1 MWRKTRR
8 LSKKRRRYTKKRRN
22 VKRTHKYKFLRGGLG
37 DNDYVNIGIGDTYV
51 FQSGCTQPGGGGDH
65 STKVEK
71 IAEFKKYVFGTM
83 EHADKWETILRL
95 CQDKGIL
102 FYVLTSGGKVGI
114 IRMLQLLELSEYV
127 TEVLCNNNKNIESN
141 PINITVTTR
150 EHFKTI
156 NKYQIIQEILEEQH
170 INKESKGIFI
180 DNEEKNKT
188 YSELCSNVEF
198 VLATGVKI
206 NRYQAEYQTRFESFV
221 SELSLLFGNSIYG
234 HAPILYQQNK
244 SNLVSIDLLNI
255 IIDKINTDDKIKV
268 IFSDFDGTM
277 SPWRGALP
285 FHIPDFNDSF
295 SLHFNVSKPAL

>member
-1 MWRKTRR
+1 
-8 LSKKRRRYTKKRRN
+8 
-22 VKRTHKYKFLRGGLG
+22 
-37 DNDYVNIGIGDTYV
+37 
-51 FQSGCTQPGGGGDH
+51 
-65 STKVEK
+65 
-71 IAEFKKYVFGTM
+71 M

-188 YSELCSNVEF
+188 YYELCSNVEF

>member
-51 FQSGCTQPGGGGDH
+51 FQSDCTQPGGGGDK
-65 STKVEK
+65 STRLEK
-71 IAEFKKYVFGTM
+71 IEEFKKYVFGTM

-114 IRMLQLLELSEYV
+114 IRMLQLLELSNYV
-127 TEVLCNNNKNIESN
+127 TEVLCNNNKNIKLN
-141 PINITVTTR
+141 PINRTVATR
-150 EHFKTI
+150 EYFKTI
-156 NKYQIIQEILEEQH
+156 KKYQIIQEILEEQH
-170 INKESKGIFI
+170 IKKESKGIFI
-180 DNEEKNKT
+180 DNEKKNNT
-188 YSELCSNVEF
+188 YSELCSNIEF
-198 VLATGVKI
+198 MLATGVQI
-206 NRYQAEYQTRFESFV
+206 DISQPQYRTRFETFV
-221 SELSLLFGNSIYG
+221 SYESLIVGNSIYG
-234 HAPILYQQNK
+234 NAPILYEQNK
-244 SNLVSIDLLNI
+244 SNLVSIDLLDSI
-255 IIDKINTDDKIKV
+255 IAKINTDDKIKV

-285 FHIPDFNDSF
+285 FHIPDFNYSF
-295 SLHFNVSKPAL
+295 SLHFNVSKQEL